1 VDSRSYAECDG
12 LELAIRIRRGETTA
26 PEALEQAYRIVERI
40 DPAVH
45 AFVSLEPELASAQA
59 VDAAPGPL
67 AGVPMALKDCVDFLR
82 GAPRRFGSRL
92 TVAQVGEH
100 TDEVV
105 ARFLRAG
112 LNPIGTTNVPEFSSS
127 LTTESRL
134 HGPCRNPW
142 NTTRSVGGS
151 SGGAAAA
158 VAYGAVPIAYGN
170 DSAGSIRVPASCCGV
185 FGFKP
190 SRGRVPMGP
199 LFGEIWFGLF
209 THHVITRSVRDS
221 AAVLDATQGLD
232 HGAPYGSPLP
242 ASRYL
247 EECATAPA
255 PLRIAV
261 IDADAGG
268 VALHAE
274 CVRALERTIAQLR
287 ALGHRVEVAPLPV
300 DPSEMHG
307 HLAVLLAVALAE
319 EVPLLAQA
327 SGRAIGPETVE
338 GCHRGL
344 IERGCRTS
352 ALELSRA
359 LEFRHVVARALGR
372 LLTDFD
378 VWLTPTLAEPPPP
391 LGEID
396 ADGADVDAY
405 LARLARL
412 SPFAAIANF
421 AGAPSMSV
429 PLCVTADGLPLGM
442 MFTGRYADEATLFR
456 LAGQLEARYPW
467 RDRHPPR
474 SAWRLDG

>member
-1 VDSRSYAECDG
+1 MDSRTYAECDG
-12 LELAIRIRRGETTA
+12 LELANRIRRGETTA
-26 PEALEQAYRIVERI
+26 QEALEHAYRIVERI

-45 AFVSLEPELASAQA
+45 AFVSLEPELARSQA
-59 VDAAPGPL
+59 ATAASGL
-67 AGVPMALKDCVDFLR
+67 FAGVPMALKDCVDFLQ

-92 TVAQVGEH
+92 TIPQVCEH

-134 HGPCRNPW
+134 HGPCFNPW
-142 NTTRSVGGS
+142 DTTRSVGGS
-151 SGGAAAA
+151 SGGSAAA
-158 VAYGAVPIAYGN
+158 VAYGATPVAYGN

-199 LFGEIWFGLF
+199 AFGEIWFGLF

-232 HGAPYGSPLP
+232 QGAPYGTTLP
-242 ASRYL
+242 ARPYL
-247 EECATAPA
+247 EECSTAPG

-261 IDADAGG
+261 MDPSASG

-274 CVRALERTIAQLR
+274 CAQGLERTIAHLR
-287 ALGHRVEVAPLPV
+287 ELGHRVEAAPLPV
-300 DPSEMHG
+300 DPAEMHG

-338 GCHRGL
+338 RCHHGL
-344 IERGCRTS
+344 IERGVRTS

-359 LEFRHVVARALGR
+359 LEFRHVTARALGR
-372 LLTDFD
+372 LLADFD
-378 VWLTPTLAEPPPP
+378 LWLAPTLAEPPPL
-391 LGEID
+391 LGEVD
-396 ADGADVDAY
+396 ADGADVDTY
-405 LARLARL
+405 LGRLARL
-412 SPFAAIANF
+412 CPFAAIANF

-429 PLCVTADGLPLGM
+429 PLCMTADGLPVGM

-456 LAGQLEARYPW
+456 LAGQLEARHPW

-474 SAWRLDG
+474 SAWRLDD